1 MIEFAVLGP
10 LTIKLDG
17 RPVTLA
23 TPKLRQLLVMLL
35 ASAGRP
41 VAADVLAH
49 CLWGAH
55 PPKTARK
62 SLMVYVSR
70 LRTQLGKTDRIEFGP
85 AGYTIAL
92 LPGELDAQ
100 VFEQLLADAGAARTA
115 GDAHRA
121 TTLLRQALELWR
133 GDAYFD
139 APDARAEHDRLEELR
154 LTAFEDLIDAELGA
168 GRHTGVIT
176 ELAATIA
183 AHPYRERPRGQLMLA
198 LYRSGRQAEALAVY
212 RDAHERFTEDLGLEP
227 LPPLQQLQ
235 QQILHAD
242 PALDAPAT
250 AAAPRF
256 RFLPR
261 NIPDFTGRDG
271 DLRWLDEVAQQP
283 GNTAVIT
290 AIAGTAGVGKTALAV
305 HWAHGAAARF
315 PDGQLYLNLRGYDR
329 DHPLRPIDAVTHLLL
344 CLDVPADAIPVAF
357 DDAVARFR
365 DTVAGK
371 RMLIVL
377 DNASTAKQV
386 RPLLPGEPGC
396 LVVVTSR
403 DRLSGLVAHD
413 GAQRLTLGL
422 LPPAESVEL
431 LRRVLGKER
440 VDADLAHMRELAD
453 LCAHL
458 PLALRIAAAQLADQP
473 DLDTASYVAALR
485 ARSRVAALALDDD
498 EDLAV
503 RSVLDQSCH
512 ALSPADQAG
521 FRMLG
526 AFPGVDVTADSV
538 AALAGTDPE
547 AAARLLERLAA
558 GHLLDEHAPGRFTW
572 HDLIGDYTRTVL
584 EERAED
590 VGAPLRR
597 LLADYTGRA
606 EAANGELLSAHEETA
621 ARARAWL
628 ERERRNLVECVARA
642 AELGWGEAA
651 ARLAVPLW
659 RFLHFAGHTT
669 DWVAMFER
677 AVAASDGID
686 EALQASVLNALGGAY
701 IKAGRY
707 GEAITI
713 HERCVGVRTALG
725 DHAGVA
731 RSYANL
737 ALSYE
742 HQGRYDDALAQ
753 VRHGL
758 DAARRAG
765 DRAFTAA
772 MLSGSLPTLYLHNG
786 QIEQAREILRTHLPE
801 IRADG
806 SDLDV
811 ARALHNLAEGH
822 CRAGEPEL
830 AMPLLTEAREIAE
843 RTGDRHQVM
852 AASWILGNVMRDTGR
867 PQEAVD
873 LIEQALA
880 EISFSGSRGE
890 EVEVRNDLAL
900 SYAQAGAADQA
911 VAEYRRSVALAREIG
926 TRHFEATAH
935 AGLARLLRGTDPGAA
950 DDHLAQAL
958 RILDQ
963 VNPPEAA
970 RLRSGRP

>member
-1 MIEFAVLGP
+1 MLGP

-23 TPKLRQLLVMLL
+23 TPKLRQLLVMML
-35 ASAGRP
+35 AAAGRP

-49 CLWGAH
+49 TLWGAN

-85 AGYTIAL
+85 AGYTITL

-100 VFEQLLADAGAARTA
+100 VFEQLVADAGAARTA
-115 GDAHRA
+115 GDAQRA
-121 TTLLRQALELWR
+121 TALLRQALALWH
-133 GDAYFD
+133 GEAYFD
-139 APDARAEHDRLEELR
+139 APDGTRAEHDRLEELR
-154 LTAFEDLIDAELGA
+154 LTAFEDLIDSELAA
-168 GRHTGVIT
+168 GRHTGVVT
-176 ELAATIA
+176 ELAAAIA
-183 AHPYRERPRGQLMLA
+183 ANPYRERLRGQLMLA
-198 LYRSGRQAEALAVY
+198 LYRGGRQAEALAVY
-212 RDAHERFTEDLGLEP
+212 RDTHDRFTDDLGLAP
-227 LPPLQQLQ
+227 MPALQQLQ

-242 PALDAPAT
+242 PALDPPAAPAP
-250 AAAPRF
+250 PRF

-261 NIPDFTGRDG
+261 NIPDFTGRER
-271 DLRWLDEVAQQP
+271 DLQWLDDVAQEP

-305 HWAHGAAARF
+305 RWAHGAAGRF

-329 DHPLRPIDAVTHLLL
+329 DRPLRPIDAVTHLLL
-344 CLDVPADAIPVAF
+344 CLDVPADAIPVAL

-403 DRLSGLVAHD
+403 DRLTGLVAHD

-422 LPPAESVEL
+422 LAPEESVEL

-440 VDADLAHMRELAD
+440 VDADLPHMRELAG
-453 LCAHL
+453 LCVNL
-458 PLALRIAAAQLADQP
+458 PLALRIAAAQLADRP
-473 DLDTASYVAALR
+473 DQDTAGYVAALR

-503 RSVLDQSCH
+503 RAVLDQSCQ
-512 ALSPADQAG
+512 ALTPTDQAG
-521 FRMLG
+521 FRLLG
-526 AFPGVDVTADSV
+526 AFPGVDVTAGSV
-538 AALAGTDPE
+538 AALAGIDPG

-572 HDLIGDYTRTVL
+572 HDLIRDYARTVL
-584 EERAED
+584 DEQAED
-590 VGAPLRR
+590 TGEPLRR
-597 LLADYTGRA
+597 LLADYTRRA
-606 EAANGELLSAHEETA
+606 ETANEQLLSGQDEAQA
-621 ARARAWL
+621 QALAWL
-628 ERERRNLVECVARA
+628 EQERRNLVECVARA

-677 AVAASDGID
+677 AVSVGDGID
-686 EALQASVLNALGGAY
+686 EGLQASVLNALGGAY

-707 GEAITI
+707 DEAIVI
-713 HERCVGVRTALG
+713 HERCVRVRTALG
-725 DHAGVA
+725 DHAAVA

-742 HQGRYDDALAQ
+742 HQGRYGEALEQ
-753 VRHGL
+753 VRSGL
-758 DAARRAG
+758 DAAGRAG
-765 DRAFTAA
+765 DRAFRAA

-786 QIEQAREILRTHLPE
+786 QIEQARQILLAHLPE
-801 IRADG
+801 IRAHG
-806 SDLDV
+806 GDLDV

-830 AMPLLTEAREIAE
+830 ALPLLGEARDIAE

-852 AASWILGNVMRDTGR
+852 AAAWILGNVMRDTGR
-867 PQEAVD
+867 HREAVE

-880 EISFSGSRGE
+880 EISSSGSRGE
-890 EVEVRNDLAL
+890 EVEVRNDLAS
-900 SYAQAGAADQA
+900 SYALAGDTGQA
-911 VAEYRRSVALAREIG
+911 VAEFRRSVALAQEIG
-926 TRHFEATAH
+926 TRHFEAIAH
-935 AGLARLLRGTDPGAA
+935 TGLARLLRGTDPGAA
-950 DDHLAQAL
+950 ADHLAAAL

-970 RLRSGRP
+970 RLRAELA

>member
-1 MIEFAVLGP
+1 M
-10 LTIKLDG
+10 
-17 RPVTLA
+17 TLA

-35 ASAGRP
+35 AAAGRP

-49 CLWGAH
+49 CLWGAR

-85 AGYTIAL
+85 AGYTITL

-100 VFEQLLADAGAARTA
+100 VFEQLLADAETARAA
-115 GDAHRA
+115 GDPQRA
-121 TTLLRQALELWR
+121 TALLRQALELWR

-139 APDARAEHDRLEELR
+139 APDGTRTEHDRLEELR
-154 LTAFEDLIDAELGA
+154 LTAFEDLIDAELAA

-176 ELAATIA
+176 ELTAAIT

-212 RDAHERFTEDLGLEP
+212 RDAHERFTEDLGLAP

-242 PALDAPAT
+242 PALDPPAAP
-250 AAAPRF
+250 AAPRF

-261 NIPDFTGRDG
+261 NIPDFTGRDR
-271 DLRWLDEVAQQP
+271 DLRWLDDVAQEP

-305 HWAHGAAARF
+305 RWAHGAAGRF

-329 DHPLRPIDAVTHLLL
+329 DRPLRPIDAVTHLLL
-344 CLDVPADAIPVAF
+344 CLDVPADAIPVAL

-422 LPPAESVEL
+422 LPPEESVEL

-521 FRMLG
+521 FRLLG
-526 AFPGVDVTADSV
+526 VFPGVDVTADTV
-538 AALAGTDPE
+538 AALAGADLDT
-547 AAARLLERLAA
+547 AARLLERLAA

-572 HDLIGDYTRTVL
+572 HDLIGDYARTAL
-584 EERAED
+584 DELAED
-590 VGAPLRR
+590 TGAPLRR
-597 LLADYTGRA
+597 LLADYTRRA
-606 EAANGELLSAHEETA
+606 ETANEQLLSGHDDVA

-628 ERERRNLVECVARA
+628 EQERRNLVECVARA

-669 DWVAMFER
+669 DWIAMFER
-677 AVAASDGID
+677 AVAAGDGID
-686 EALQASVLNALGGAY
+686 EGLQASVLNGLGGAY

-707 GEAITI
+707 DEAIAI
-713 HERCVGVRTALG
+713 HERCVGVRSALG

-742 HQGRYDDALAQ
+742 HQGRYDDALVQ
-753 VRHGL
+753 VRLGL

-786 QIEQAREILRTHLPE
+786 QVEQAREILRTHLAE

-852 AASWILGNVMRDTGR
+852 AAAWILGNVMRDTGR
-867 PQEAVD
+867 PHEAVD

-880 EISFSGSRGE
+880 EISSSGSRGE
-890 EVEVRNDLAL
+890 EVEVRNDLAK

-935 AGLARLLRGTDPGAA
+935 AGLARLLRSDEPGAA
-950 DDHLAQAL
+950 ADHLVAAL

-963 VNPPEAA
+963 VNPAEAA
-970 RLRSGRP
+970 RLRAELG